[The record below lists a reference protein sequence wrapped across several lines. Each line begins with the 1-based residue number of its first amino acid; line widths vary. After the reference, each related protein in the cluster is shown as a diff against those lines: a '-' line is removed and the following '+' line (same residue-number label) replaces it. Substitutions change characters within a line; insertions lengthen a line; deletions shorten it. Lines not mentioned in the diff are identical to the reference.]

1 MKSSKSKKVWIIA
14 LLLCLGV
21 SYLLCRF
28 VFFDIHGMKD
38 WPGLLAVVSLIV
50 LLTAIAFKL
59 RWTSA
64 AAAFGYIFGFI
75 LGAIFNTDGLDPGG
89 GRTNNF
95 WIIWA
100 AGMLFCIVAG
110 LAADI
115 ALKIKHANMRQL

>member
-38 WPGLLAVVSLIV
+38 WPNLLAVVSLIV
-50 LLTAIAFKL
+50 LLTAIAFKI

-89 GRTNNF
+89 GRSNSF
-95 WIIWA
+95 WIIWTI
-100 AGMLFCIVAG
+100 GLLFCIASG

-115 ALKIKHANMRQL
+115 ALKLKSSKRRD